1 MLLVLFCFVLSAPV
15 FDLRTALPSCWL
27 MLFFGTNPEGSTALD
42 TFFGP
47 SDSRRL
53 FTTCAAVIRPVGMVE
68 EEAR

>member
-1 MLLVLFCFVLSAPV
+1 MLFVLFCFVLCV
-15 FDLRTALPSCWL
+15 LGFDLSTALPSCWL
-27 MLFFGTNPEGSTALD
+27 MLFFGEDAEETTVLD

-47 SDSRRL
+47 SDSKRF